1 MTINQRLEEFKI
13 QFYQFSIDDS
23 LVNINISKAV
33 EVNQNLTFEKQE
45 VKSILKEAVF
55 FEKEYGI
62 NSLCL
67 IEGLVKL
74 NYRQKQI
81 ITPVFIKSCLFL
93 ENKTNET
100 IAFNSDEELVEI
112 NPFLHYYLNDFFQFE
127 AKSTEECNQFLIEN
141 FKESFNP
148 LGCFICNLHPHRHRF
163 LFEID
168 NILSSDQFSK
178 PLKHLFGDL
187 TSSYE
192 TQNLT
197 DNVIFNCDE
206 DQQKVTTLISQE
218 SLIIQGPPGTGK
230 SQTISNTIF
239 KFLELNKTILVI
251 SEKKAALDVI
261 YSKLK
266 EKKLSILSLLITST
280 ENNQEIF
287 KSLKN
292 TWIYFENFQI
302 ENQVTP
308 LKNSKDLK
316 QIKTLIEGFQNKEAI
331 EGITIENFFN
341 SFAKIDLNTIKTSGV
356 NLPKIGELTIYKN
369 NLSKL
374 SSKGFELI
382 KLLNFNYFQLGD
394 TELTE
399 LISNCFTSIIELK
412 KTFHFDQIA
421 DLNLL
426 INKAISFQ
434 SFSSSVY
441 KKYGGIL
448 TRNTK
453 KFLSLR
459 KKWNQLSIELAKH
472 KIQENHWLK
481 KPTFDEIAIL
491 KKQANSDKLYDKIVW
506 KSRWKKWTRSP
517 ELDAIKQLES
527 YEQTLLINLELEKIK
542 NQLLELDI
550 ANTDEIETIYTLIKT
565 TNLRDWNDFIKTDEE
580 QLTKILN
587 SHSKL
592 KRLQNECSSFLDLK
606 YFETLETS
614 IEKLYSNFNELI
626 EIKIQL
632 KDIPKSVF
640 ESLKHAADFD
650 AYEELVLSNT
660 WRNYVLEN
668 PVFRNFEFSELYS
681 LCKKVIAQE
690 KDKAIYNSQLI
701 IEKQVEKFRSFH
713 ELINTSNSKLKE
725 EQKEFKARL
734 KKGKSILVKEFSKQR
749 NHLSLRQLIETEA
762 EIWLSVLKPICLTNP
777 TKLAVSFPMKQALFD
792 LVIFDEAGRIPLT
805 HSLGAM
811 QRAKKAIVA
820 GDPQQMGPSTFFGEN
835 QIDETDLLHQ
845 ATYYFK
851 NVFLSNHYRSKSKSL
866 IEFSNNHFYDNKLK
880 VYPNY
885 DSINEQVVQFKY
897 VNNGVYKD
905 GQNDIE
911 ASQVASEIEIRLLL
925 PENLGIV
932 AFSETQLNLIFN
944 KLSSNSQELLLERI
958 SNDTAFF
965 KTLEQVQGDE
975 CDLLLISF
983 GYGKNNDGKFEMRFG
998 PLNQHNG
1005 KKRLNVLFT
1014 RARNRILFF
1023 SSVNASDFP
1032 ISDNESVR
1040 LLWLWFCFIEK
1051 SQNKTSGQ
1059 AISNELSFKD
1069 LVYSSKSSVEL
1080 LNKISVWEERG
1091 WRFTF

>member
-1 MTINQRLEEFKI
+1 MIINQRLEEFKE

-23 LVNINISKAV
+23 LVNFNVSKAIL
-33 EVNQNLTFEKQE
+33 VNQNLIFEKQA

-62 NSLCL
+62 NSLC
-67 IEGLVKL
+67 IVEGLIKL
-74 NYRQKQI
+74 NYRQRQI
-81 ITPVFIKSCLFL
+81 ITPVFIKSCHFS
-93 ENKTNET
+93 ENKTDET
-100 IAFNSDEELVEI
+100 ISFNSDEELIEI
-112 NPFLHYYLNDFFQFE
+112 NPFLNYFLKDFFQYE
-127 AKSTEECNQFLIEN
+127 TKSNEDCKQFLIEK
-141 FKESFNP
+141 FKEAYNP
-148 LGCFICNLHPHRHRF
+148 LDCFVSNLHPHRHRF

-192 TQNLT
+192 TQDLT
-197 DNVIFNCDE
+197 DKVIFNCDE
-206 DQQKVTTLISQE
+206 DQQKVKELIAKE
-218 SLIIQGPPGTGK
+218 SLIVQGPPGTGK

-239 KFLELNKTILVI
+239 KFLELNKTILII

-261 YSKLK
+261 HSKLK
-266 EKKLSILSLLITST
+266 ERNLNLISLLITST

-292 TWIYFENFQI
+292 TWIYFENYQL
-302 ENQVTP
+302 EKQSTTLN
-308 LKNSKDLK
+308 NSKDLK
-316 QIKTLIEGFQNKEAI
+316 QIEVLIEGFQNKEAI
-331 EGITIENFFN
+331 DGISLKNFFN
-341 SFAKIDLNTIKTSGV
+341 SFSKIDLNSFKTSGI
-356 NLPKIGELTIYKN
+356 NLPKLNEYGNHKNTISELSIN
-369 NLSKL
+369 D
-374 SSKGFELI
+374 FELI
-382 KLLNFNYFQLGD
+382 KLLNFNCFQLGN
-394 TELTE
+394 TELGE
-399 LISNCFTSIIELK
+399 SISDCYKSIIELK
-412 KTFHFDQIA
+412 KTFHFNQIA

-434 SFSSSVY
+434 SFNSSVY

-448 TRNTK
+448 TKNTK

-459 KKWNQLSIELAKH
+459 KKWNQLSIELANY

-481 KPTFDEIAIL
+481 KPTLDEIAIL
-491 KKQANSDKLYDKIVW
+491 KKQTNSEKLFDKIVW

-527 YEQTLLINLELEKIK
+527 YEQTLLINLELGKIK

-565 TNLRDWNDFIKTDEE
+565 TNLSDWNDFIETDEE
-580 QLTKILN
+580 QLAKILN

-592 KRLQNECSSFLDLK
+592 KNLQVSCLSFLDLK
-606 YFETLETS
+606 YFETLESS
-614 IEKLYSNFNELI
+614 IEKLYTNLNELI
-626 EIKIQL
+626 EIKTKL
-632 KDIPKSVF
+632 KGISKSVF
-640 ESLKHAADFD
+640 ESLKHTFNFD
-650 AYEELVLSNT
+650 AYEELVYANA

-668 PVFRNFEFSELYS
+668 PAFRNFEFSELFS
-681 LCKKVIAQE
+681 LCKKVIAE
-690 KDKAIYNSQLI
+690 GKDTAMKISQLI
-701 IEKQVEKFRSFH
+701 IEKQVEKFRFFH
-713 ELINTSNSKLKE
+713 ELINTPNSKLKE
-725 EQKEFKARL
+725 DQKEFKARL

-762 EIWLSVLKPICLTNP
+762 EIWLSVLKPISLTNP
-777 TKLAVSFPMKQALFD
+777 TKLAVSFPMKQELFD

-820 GDPQQMGPSTFFGEN
+820 GDPQQMGPSTYFGEN

-885 DSINEQVVQFKY
+885 DSLNEQVVQFKY

-905 GQNDIE
+905 GQNEIE
-911 ASQVASEIEIRLLL
+911 ARQVASEIEKRLLL

-932 AFSETQLNLIFN
+932 AFSETQLNLIFS
-944 KLSSNSQELLLERI
+944 KLSNNSQELLLERI
-958 SNDTAFF
+958 SYDTAFF

-983 GYGKNNDGKFEMRFG
+983 GYGKNEEGKFEMRFG

-1023 SSVNASDFP
+1023 ASVNASDFP

-1051 SQNKTSGQ
+1051 SQNKINGE
-1059 AISNELSFKD
+1059 AISNELSFKE

-1080 LNKISVWEERG
+1080 LNKISVWEDRG